1 MPSLKIICP
10 FTSVCSSLT
19 LTADLTRSTIFTFV
33 GSRLNEQ
40 RWLCTGCESIGHACA
55 GEVGSA
61 VFRRGWHPSNEVRN
75 VMYDCIKGQV
85 REGDMILSAAALG
98 IEVLSRFVLPCVPQ
112 SMNHGACAVTYRAN
126 LPLGKV
132 GKMRDF
138 LKLYGPE

>member
-1 MPSLKIICP
+1 M
-10 FTSVCSSLT
+10 SSCGCIPAVNRLDT
-19 LTADLTRSTIFTFV
+19 LVRGKWDLQC
-33 GSRLNEQ
+33 L
-40 RWLCTGCESIGHACA
+40 
-55 GEVGSA
+55 
-61 VFRRGWHPSNEVRN
+61 RGWHRSNEVRN

-85 REGDMILSAAALG
+85 REEDMILSAAALG

-112 SMNHGACAVTYRAN
+112 SMNQGACAVTYRAN